1 MHDFMYELMHQS
13 FHTVQYLKCFSVVI
27 SLSMVKAIWYLSAH
41 DDKACRIWIYA
52 GKIYSKKFLF
62 FHLKY

>member
-27 SLSMVKAIWYLSAH
+27 SLSMVKAI
-41 DDKACRIWIYA
+41 
-52 GKIYSKKFLF
+52 
-62 FHLKY
+62 